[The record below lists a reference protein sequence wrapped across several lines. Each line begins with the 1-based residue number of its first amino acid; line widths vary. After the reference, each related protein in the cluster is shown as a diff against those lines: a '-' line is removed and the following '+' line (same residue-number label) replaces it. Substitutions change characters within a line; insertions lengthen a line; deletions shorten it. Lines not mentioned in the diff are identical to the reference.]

1 GRGGPGPGGT
11 GGARETAVAARA
23 GAVPGGP
30 VVAARADA
38 RVRRLRDAAG
48 EPTAEVHED
57 VGGRR
62 PNLPDSSRDGRVNLF
77 APPRMWTTRR
87 ADTPRRPG
95 TASNRAWRTVCRGP
109 VPRPGGSCGTGAP
122 GGRAGAPVPG
132 SRPAGHLL
140 VLHREAGEHA
150 RGGQRRG
157 GRLVALVLRRAG
169 QSRPVQR
176 LLLVAAG
183 EQAEADRG
191 AVVEGDA
198 SQPVGRRRAHV
209 VEVRGAAADHYVEGD
224 HGVVRAGEGVRDH
237 RQLEGAGGAH
247 HGGLGDAGLAARA
260 QRPGEQAVHDLLV
273 PGGGDDREAGAGRG
287 GEGGGGASV
296 AGHEGSPAV
305 RGVVRVVGRSTRWWP
320 SRSRLVVR

>member
-1 GRGGPGPGGT
+1 RGGVVRQDHGDS
-11 GGARETAVAARA
+11 RA

-30 VVAARADA
+30 LVTARAYA

-87 ADTPRRPG
+87 ADTPRPPG
-95 TASNRAWRTVCRGP
+95 TASTRAWPTVCRGP

-132 SRPAGHLL
+132 SRPAGRLL

-169 QSRPVQR
+169 QSRPGQR
-176 LLLVAAG
+176 LLLVVAG
-183 EQAEADRG
+183 EQAEADRS
-191 AVVEGDA
+191 AVVEGD
-198 SQPVGRRRAHV
+198 
-209 VEVRGAAADHYVEGD
+209 
-224 HGVVRAGEGVRDH
+224 
-237 RQLEGAGGAH
+237 
-247 HGGLGDAGLAARA
+247 
-260 QRPGEQAVHDLLV
+260 
-273 PGGGDDREAGAGRG
+273 
-287 GEGGGGASV
+287 
-296 AGHEGSPAV
+296 
-305 RGVVRVVGRSTRWWP
+305 
-320 SRSRLVVR
+320 